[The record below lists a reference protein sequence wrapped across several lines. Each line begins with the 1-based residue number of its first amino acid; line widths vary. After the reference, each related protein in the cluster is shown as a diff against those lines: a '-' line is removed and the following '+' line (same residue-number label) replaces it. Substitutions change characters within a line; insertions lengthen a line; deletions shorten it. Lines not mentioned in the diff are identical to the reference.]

1 MRNMEPFFPT
11 GECKTGDI
19 FLPLKDKR
27 KEKAR
32 DQKLEQTPEET
43 GYHCTKANHSHSIQ
57 QESSQQVKT
66 EWNGAVNRMNQS
78 ELQAKASLY
87 LAGSAGKK
95 TRASSSSFGLAFPAI
110 AKMRGGNVKLR
121 Q

>member
-32 DQKLEQTPEET
+32 DQKLEQTREET
-43 GYHCTKANHSHSIQ
+43 GYHCTKAKPFPFNSTRIKP
-57 QESSQQVKT
+57 ET
-66 EWNGAVNRMNQS
+66 EN
-78 ELQAKASLY
+78 
-87 LAGSAGKK
+87 
-95 TRASSSSFGLAFPAI
+95 
-110 AKMRGGNVKLR
+110 
-121 Q
+121 